1 MKRRKKYLALLL
13 AALLMAGNVMPAYAK
28 SENEVQTET
37 EQETV
42 ESENVA
48 ESETFTVQETG
59 EVKDPSVVQERDWA
73 QGIATFSIE
82 EYSGS
87 YGNELEAQAREIYDA
102 MVSYYV
108 EQRMGDNQKIT
119 LDNAITFRATV
130 EGSTVIREE
139 NYEEACQKVSYAMQA
154 AIDAFTYDYPEIYWM
169 RGGSYRYSIAFE
181 CGNDVWTGII
191 SEITYEPAEIYTDA
205 ASNMNAFDS
214 AVSGARAEILKRTN
228 GSLNRYA
235 LIKSIHDYV
244 CEVAYYHFLSSAHE
258 DYMKVHSPEPI
269 FIGDG
274 GVVCE
279 GYAKAVKILCDQFEI
294 PCVLVS
300 GGARGDSSSE
310 YGAHMWN
317 YVQME
322 NGRWYLIDAT
332 WDDQNSKIYDTYF
345 LAGYESQGFR
355 ISIGEERSENPDF
368 SDAGGMTF
376 TYPVL
381 SGEKYKS
388 GNVLEDA
395 VIESYTINY
404 DGNGGKSAPVE
415 QQKNKGEIL
424 KLSTEVPT
432 RSGYTFIGWAKSP
445 VGNVV
450 YAPGDSYSEDAN
462 ITLYAQWK
470 LNAPAQVD
478 ISKISGDS
486 NKLTVTWGK
495 VADAAGYEVYM
506 ATSQD
511 GSYSKIAS
519 ISKATTLSYTK
530 TGLSAGKTYYFKVR
544 AYRKDSTQTVRGNF
558 SVVKNAA
565 TNPGTPSI
573 TSLTG
578 QANAI
583 TVKWKKVSGA
593 TGYVIYR
600 ATSAKGTYSKVAT
613 AGSSASSYKVTKLTA
628 NKNYYFKIRAY
639 RKGGM
644 NTAYS
649 NYSGIKYTGTATAT
663 PKLNSVSSGRKQLTL
678 KWSKVANAAQYEVYM
693 ASSSR
698 GNYTKVAT
706 LKSGSTSYTKTG
718 LKDGTTYYFKI
729 RTVKNVNGGKAYSS
743 YSGVKSKTTTAVYY
757 ITQTGKSYH
766 RASCA
771 TTKRSKNLKTITL
784 SEAQKK
790 GYKAC
795 KVCKP

>member
-1 MKRRKKYLALLL
+1 
-13 AALLMAGNVMPAYAK
+13 MPVYAE

-37 EQETV
+37 EQET
-42 ESENVA
+42 E
-48 ESETFTVQETG
+48 ETFTVQETG
-59 EVKDPSVVQERDWA
+59 EVIDPSVVQERDWA
-73 QGIATFSIE
+73 QGIATFSIG

-102 MVSYYV
+102 MVSYYADQGMTGGQ
-108 EQRMGDNQKIT
+108 EIT

-139 NYEEACQKVSYAMQA
+139 NYEEACQKVSYAIQA

-181 CGNDVWTGII
+181 GVNGVWTGSI
-191 SEITYEPAEIYTDA
+191 SEITYEPVEIYEGASDNMSAFDA
-205 ASNMNAFDS
+205 AVAE
-214 AVSGARAEILKRTN
+214 VRASIEKETA
-228 GSLNRYA
+228 GTSDRYTLVKA
-235 LIKSIHDYV
+235 IHDQV
-244 CEVAYYHFLSSAHE
+244 CETAYYHFLSSEHD

-279 GYAKAVKILCDQFEI
+279 GYAKAVKILCDQFGI

-300 GGARGDSSSE
+300 GGGRDDSSSE
-310 YGAHMWN
+310 YSAHMWN

-332 WDDQNSKIYDTYF
+332 WDDQGSRIYDTYF
-345 LAGYESQGFR
+345 LAGYESQGFQ

-368 SDAGGMTF
+368 SDANGMLF
-376 TYPVL
+376 TYPIL
-381 SGEKYKS
+381 SENAYDP
-388 GNVLEDA
+388 GNVSEDPLEE
-395 VIESYTINY
+395 VYTVTYNK
-404 DGNGGKSAPVE
+404 NGGDTVPARQRK
-415 QQKNKGEIL
+415 KMGESL
-424 KLSTEVPT
+424 ELSTEVPT
-432 RSGYTFIGWAKSP
+432 RSGYTFNGWAKSP
-445 VGNVV
+445 AGNVV
-450 YAPGDSYSEDAN
+450 YAPGEIYSEDAN

-470 LNAPAQVD
+470 LNAPAKVT
-478 ISKISGDS
+478 ISKISGNS
-486 NKLTVTWGK
+486 SKLTVIWGK
-495 VADAAGYEVYM
+495 VADATGYEVYM
-506 ATSQD
+506 ATSQN

-544 AYRKDSTQTVRGNF
+544 AYRKDSIQTARGSF
-558 SVVKNAA
+558 SAVKNAA

-578 QANAI
+578 QTNAI

-649 NYSGIKYTGTATAT
+649 NYSGVKYTGTATVT
-663 PKLNSVSSGRKQLTL
+663 PTINSVSSGRKQLTL

-693 ASSSR
+693 ASSPG

-771 TTKRSKNLKTITL
+771 TTKRSKNLRTITL